1 MINNVV
7 LVGRLT
13 RDPELRKTQTGISVV
28 NFTLAVNRTFQDQS
42 GERQADFIN
51 CIAWRG
57 QAENLARYMRQ
68 GSLIGV
74 EGRIQ
79 TGSYETEQ
87 GMRYTTDVVANNIQ
101 FLESRQ
107 QQQQSQ
113 QQQSYQ
119 PQQQSYQA
127 PKQQRQEEPQNDYYD
142 VTQDIITDDDL
153 PF

>member
-7 LVGRLT
+7 LVGRLN
-13 RDPELRKTQTGISVV
+13 RDPELKQTSSGISFV
-28 NFTLAVNRTFQDQS
+28 NFTIAVNRTYVDQS

-51 CIAWRG
+51 CVVWRA

-79 TGSYETEQ
+79 TRSYETEE
-87 GMRYTTDVVANNIQ
+87 GMRYITEVLANSIT
-101 FLESRQ
+101 FLESKSESTSSNNNNNTEREDFY
-107 QQQQSQ
+107 SARN
-113 QQQSYQ
+113 SL
-119 PQQQSYQA
+119 
-127 PKQQRQEEPQNDYYD
+127 
-142 VTQDIITDDDL
+142 VTAEDDL